1 MSAAAAGALS
11 AFYRPQF
18 FSALTSTNDEA
29 KRQADAGA
37 PEGTL
42 IIADEQSAGRGR
54 MGRDFSSP
62 PGNLYMSLILR
73 PGRPAEELA
82 RLSFVAAVALGEAIV
97 NVLPTAEVSLKWPN
111 DVLLQGRKVSGILL
125 ESAGIG
131 RRDAWLVVGVGVNLV
146 SSPAHL
152 GAQATSLVE
161 AGWYAA
167 ERDAFLP
174 RFAGELEQWYGRWR
188 REGFAPVRVAW
199 LRRAAYR
206 NERIAI
212 RLPQRQFTGTFADL
226 DQDGTLIV
234 LDENGASQRVGA
246 GEIFRIAD

>member
-97 NVLPTAEVSLKWPN
+97 NVLPTAECMC
-111 DVLLQGRKVSGILL
+111 R
-125 ESAGIG
+125 
-131 RRDAWLVVGVGVNLV
+131 
-146 SSPAHL
+146 
-152 GAQATSLVE
+152 
-161 AGWYAA
+161 
-167 ERDAFLP
+167 
-174 RFAGELEQWYGRWR
+174 
-188 REGFAPVRVAW
+188 
-199 LRRAAYR
+199 
-206 NERIAI
+206 
-212 RLPQRQFTGTFADL
+212 
-226 DQDGTLIV
+226 
-234 LDENGASQRVGA
+234 
-246 GEIFRIAD
+246 